1 VVIAVIK
8 VNFSPE
14 HRWKDLRQIRVEVIN
29 PPKDA
34 PALFIVRKRKPCK
47 GWYVEKRTS
56 QIKYCMGEYGT
67 ECYRD
72 FKHEIVSGGEHF
84 DRLDHAKK
92 FVRESIDRIISLYKG
107 GE

>member
-1 VVIAVIK
+1 
-8 VNFSPE
+8 
-14 HRWKDLRQIRVEVIN
+14 
-29 PPKDA
+29 
-34 PALFIVRKRKPCK
+34 
-47 GWYVEKRTS
+47 
-56 QIKYCMGEYGT
+56 MGEYGT